1 VSERNTFE
9 HCSPHASAWT
19 PGVNTVIN
27 VLISV
32 DVNAHFAL
40 SFLEPNGGEQSVISY
55 HYHIPL
61 VSELF
66 HHIIFKQEGFVG
78 GENYVFAFGGI
89 FP

>member
-1 VSERNTFE
+1 MLIHILLFVFSE
-9 HCSPHASAWT
+9 PY
-19 PGVNTVIN
+19 
-27 VLISV
+27 
-32 DVNAHFAL
+32 
-40 SFLEPNGGEQSVISY
+40 GGEQSIISY
-55 HYHIPL
+55 YYHIPL